1 MAEIFHSVRL
11 NKDKCKGCSTC
22 VKRCPTQA
30 IRVRDGK
37 AKILE
42 DLCID
47 CGECI
52 RVCPHRAKKAVCTPL
67 AELKNSKYQYK
78 IALPPPSLYC
88 QFNHLEDVDF
98 VLSGLLSI
106 GFDSVFEVSA
116 AAEIISDFTREYMAQ
131 PDINKPVISGACPAI
146 VRLIETR
153 FHHLCDNILPFV
165 APVELAAMMARRQAA
180 EKTGLSQDEIGVF
193 FISPCPAKVT
203 EAILHPNTTQQ
214 LINGAFS
221 MSEIYIKLVGAMNRI
236 ENPEPLLKSGILGVS
251 WAISGG
257 EAGGLLTDKYLAADG
272 IENAIKI
279 LEQVEDDKLAGVDF
293 IELNACTSGCIG
305 GCLTVENPFIA
316 KSRLKSLR
324 RYMPVSQN
332 KSGNL
337 PAPLSPACAGKHK
350 AKPSVKLSDN
360 LDEAMKM
367 MLEIERLTEMLPDLD
382 CGACGA
388 PTCAALAEDVVRGK
402 SSLSLCVYLMREK
415 LRLIRKNLTPEQLAI
430 YYDNEKSYEEL
441 SRDDG

>member
-1 MAEIFHSVRL
+1 MADLFHSVRL
-11 NKDKCKGCSTC
+11 NKDKCKGCSAC

-37 AKILE
+37 AKIFE

-52 RVCPHRAKKAVCTPL
+52 RVCPHRAKKVVCTPL
-67 AELKNSKYQYK
+67 TELKNSKYRYK
-78 IALPPPSLYC
+78 IALPPPSLYS

-98 VLSGLLSI
+98 VLSGLLAM
-106 GFDSVFEVSA
+106 GFDAVFEVSA
-116 AAEIISDFTREYMAQ
+116 AAEIISDFTREYMAR
-131 PDINKPVISGACPAI
+131 PDIKKPVISGACPAI

-153 FHHLCDNILPFV
+153 FHHLCDNILPLI
-165 APVELAAMMARRQAA
+165 APVELAAMMARRRAA
-180 EKTGLSQDEIGVF
+180 EKTGLSQDEIGIF

-203 EAILHPNTTQQ
+203 EAILHPNTEQQ
-214 LINGAFS
+214 LIDGAFS
-221 MSEIYIKLVGAMNRI
+221 MSETYIKLVGAMNRI
-236 ENPEPLLKSGILGVS
+236 TTPEPLMKSGILGVS

-257 EAGGLLTDKYLAADG
+257 ESGGLLNDKYLAADG

-279 LEQVEDDKLAGVDF
+279 LEQVEDDKLTGVDF
-293 IELNACTSGCIG
+293 IELNACTSGCVG

-324 RYMPVSQN
+324 RYLPVSQN
-332 KSGNL
+332 KGSDL
-337 PAPLSPACAGKHK
+337 PDSLSPAAGKHT

-360 LDEAMKM
+360 LNEAMKM
-367 MLEIERLTEMLPDLD
+367 MLEIERLTELLPDLD

-402 SSLSLCVYLMREK
+402 SSLGLCVYLMREK
-415 LRLIRKNLTPEQLAI
+415 LRRIRENLTPEQLAL

-441 SRDDG
+441 CRNDD

>member
-11 NKDKCKGCSTC
+11 NKEKCKGCSTC

-30 IRVRDGK
+30 IRVRNGK

-52 RVCPHRAKKAVCTPL
+52 RVCPHHAKKAVFTPL
-67 AELKNSKYQYK
+67 AELTDPKYKYK

-98 VLSGLLSI
+98 VLSGLLSM

-116 AAEIISDFTREYMAQ
+116 AAEIISDFTRAYMAQ
-131 PDINKPVISGACPAI
+131 PDVKKPVISGACPAI

-153 FHHLCDNILPFV
+153 LHHLCDNILPFV
-165 APVELAAMMARRQAA
+165 APVELAAMMARRQAT

-203 EAILHPNTTQQ
+203 EAILHPNTKQQ
-214 LINGAFS
+214 LIDGAFS

-236 ENPEPLLKSGILGVS
+236 ENPEPLQKSGILGVS

-279 LEQVEDDKLAGVDF
+279 LEQVEDDKLTGVDF
-293 IELNACTSGCIG
+293 IELNACTSGCVG

-332 KSGNL
+332 KISDL
-337 PAPLSPACAGKHK
+337 PAPLSPSAGKHK
-350 AKPSVKLSDN
+350 AKPSIKLSDN

-367 MLEIERLTEMLPDLD
+367 MLEIERLTELLPGLD

-402 SSLSLCVYLMREK
+402 SSLNLCVYLMREK
-415 LRLIRKNLTPEQLAI
+415 LRHIRKNLTSEQLSL
-430 YYDNEKSYEEL
+430 YYDNEKSYGEL
-441 SRDDG
+441 SRDDV